1 MTKTTK
7 TLLAIVIF
15 AVFLT
20 GAVFLYNSLSER
32 YPAKNPPLIP
42 EQEKLES
49 PAQGNTERPGANPGT
64 TEEARLEAPDF
75 SAIDGEGNEVRL
87 SDFRGTPVVLNFWAS
102 WCGPCR
108 SEMPTF
114 NKVSQEYTEDEL
126 VFLMVDLVDG
136 QRETVEK
143 GRAYIE
149 ENGFTFKV
157 LYDTM
162 QEAAYAYGIRAIPST
177 LFIDKNGY
185 ILAGVE
191 GAIRE
196 ETLRLGI
203 DLILETD

>member
-15 AVFLT
+15 AVFLAS
-20 GAVFLYNSLSER
+20 AVFLYNSLSER
-32 YPAKNPPLIP
+32 YPAQNPLLTP
-42 EQEKLES
+42 EQESLEP
-49 PAQGNTERPGANPGT
+49 PAQGNTESPDTDPAT

-75 SAIDGEGNEVRL
+75 SAIDDDGNEVRL

-114 NKVSQEYTEDEL
+114 NKVSREYTEDEL

-157 LYDTM
+157 LYDIT
-162 QEAAYAYGIRAIPST
+162 QEAAYTYGIRAIPST
-177 LFIDKNGY
+177 LFIDKDGY

-191 GAIRE
+191 GAIQE
-196 ETLRLGI
+196 ESLRRGI
-203 DLILETD
+203 DLILESD